1 MLSIATDDP
10 ENGQPLWVCERI
22 KVGQIFANEQED
34 QHSQRVRKRR
44 LAVERWKKRKKKKRK
59 TIVGIAQRARCCS
72 MHCATALRPNT
83 QETTGLSR
91 EQDSFQPGKENWM
104 KKKPMPWNR
113 SLLCGRRQG
122 GWTTMKDRE
131 KRNEKKKENVVW
143 DSSSLQ
149 LPDRA
154 VFADARNRRN
164 PHLWNEYTGPTIP
177 PHCGWTWGHS
187 SDNGR
192 LFWNDIMYRYNDH
205 TIKISTN
212 IWQCNKNVTRNKNKI
227 KYKKSTKTYIAKN
240 QRFKKK
246 TNLIKYPIK

>member
-164 PHLWNEYTGPTIP
+164 LHLWNEYTGPTIP

-246 TNLIKYPIK
+246 TNLIKYRIK

>member
-91 EQDSFQPGKENWM
+91 EQDFFQPGKGW

-131 KRNEKKKENVVW
+131 RKERKKKENVVW

-164 PHLWNEYTGPTIP
+164 LHLWNEYTGPTIP

-187 SDNGR
+187 SVNGR

-227 KYKKSTKTYIAKN
+227 KYKKVLKHT
-240 QRFKKK
+240 
-246 TNLIKYPIK
+246 

>member
-131 KRNEKKKENVVW
+131 RKERKKKENVVW

-164 PHLWNEYTGPTIP
+164 LHLWNEYTGPTIP

-187 SDNGR
+187 SVNGR

-227 KYKKSTKTYIAKN
+227 KYKKVLKHT
-240 QRFKKK
+240 
-246 TNLIKYPIK
+246 